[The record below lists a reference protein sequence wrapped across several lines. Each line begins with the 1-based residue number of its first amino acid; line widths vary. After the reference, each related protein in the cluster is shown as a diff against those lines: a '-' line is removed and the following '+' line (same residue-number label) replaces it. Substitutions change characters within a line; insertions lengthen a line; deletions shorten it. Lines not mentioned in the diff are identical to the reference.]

1 MLKVINSITINAS
14 AERVWGIL
22 TDANE
27 TPKYMFGCKT
37 VSDWKVGSTL
47 DWKMMH

>member
-1 MLKVINSITINAS
+1 MLKVINSITI
-14 AERVWGIL
+14 
-22 TDANE
+22 NE